1 MHTHAHKCLLCSNK
15 QGQKTKCPQ
24 GQVRNTN
31 EIPYPTWSRQLQPN
45 FQPLLLLG
53 NAGLMWPTLQGKPEI
68 WTSLVVQWLGIHL
81 PTWGMQVPSLVWGDS
96 TSPGAAGPM
105 CCNCWSPGALEP
117 MLCNK
122 RSMLLQPESSP
133 HLPQLEKALT
143 QQWSTAKNTS
153 INKNFSKRE
162 AWNFNM
168 STNCW

>member
-1 MHTHAHKCLLCSNK
+1 MKWVKWGKL
-15 QGQKTKCPQ
+15 
-24 GQVRNTN
+24 
-31 EIPYPTWSRQLQPN
+31 EIPYPTWSRQLRPN

-53 NAGLMWPTLQGKPEI
+53 NAGLMWPTLVTLQGKPEI

-117 MLCNK
+117 MLCSK
-122 RSMLLQPESSP
+122 RSMLLQPESSS

-143 QQWSTAKNTS
+143 QQWRLSTAKNKW
-153 INKNFSKRE
+153 INHFKKSVLTTFKKKRKIIWSFLE
-162 AWNFNM
+162 KFFF
-168 STNCW
+168 